1 MLPMESRQ
9 DFLLR
14 RAREEDEAASRATCD
29 KARELHEEMAA
40 RYRRAADANDEQRG
54 PDGELKTILP
64 DDFRIIG

>member
-1 MLPMESRQ
+1 MESRQ

-14 RAREEDEAASRATCD
+14 RAREEEEAAARATCD
-29 KARELHEEMAA
+29 KARELHEEMAS
-40 RYRRAADANDEQRG
+40 RYRQAAGANDEMRE